1 MAGLKEQGVFGIQ
14 VPVEFGGLG
23 LINTQAA
30 RLFEIASG
38 HDLGISICMGAHQS
52 IGFKG
57 ILLCG
62 TDEQKQKYLPK
73 LATGEQIAAF
83 ALTEPAGMTFQY
95 NQIKKAQDLTI
106 QRAVDLFLRALKI
119 KKPITGIC
127 YTARLNQTV
136 RALGI
141 TSMFIEI
148 FSDHSNLREDSST
161 RTARNSRAVYSD
173 SVVPGSPIIS
183 SEGRNRMYT

>member
-23 LINTQAA
+23 LTNTQAA

-83 ALTEPAGMTFQY
+83 ALTEPSGMTFQD
-95 NQIKKAQDLTI
+95 N
-106 QRAVDLFLRALKI
+106 
-119 KKPITGIC
+119 
-127 YTARLNQTV
+127 
-136 RALGI
+136 
-141 TSMFIEI
+141 
-148 FSDHSNLREDSST
+148 
-161 RTARNSRAVYSD
+161 RT
-173 SVVPGSPIIS
+173 
-183 SEGRNRMYT
+183 

>member
-23 LINTQAA
+23 LTNTQAA

-83 ALTEPAGMTFQY
+83 ALTEPSGMTFQD
-95 NQIKKAQDLTI
+95 NWTSSDKES
-106 QRAVDLFLRALKI
+106 
-119 KKPITGIC
+119 
-127 YTARLNQTV
+127 ARFHNP
-136 RALGI
+136 
-141 TSMFIEI
+141 TSRRLI
-148 FSDHSNLREDSST
+148 L
-161 RTARNSRAVYSD
+161 
-173 SVVPGSPIIS
+173 
-183 SEGRNRMYT
+183 EGVENR